1 MSCVTKGG
9 KNMVGHTG
17 GQQRFPISSKPVKKS
32 THAQNVAASKAGM
45 LLREQV
51 QCEVRERE
59 AALRIQAPELYD
71 EIMEHN
77 KVALETNN
85 NMTAEDKGLNG
96 KIQYRT
102 FEKELQI
109 YLTLKK

>member
-32 THAQNVAASKAGM
+32 THAQNVAASKAGES
-45 LLREQV
+45 LIEQV
-51 QCEVRERE
+51 QREVRERE
-59 AALRIQAPELYD
+59 AALRNQGPELYD
-71 EIMEHN
+71 EIVEHN
-77 KVALETNN
+77 KLALETNN
-85 NMTAEDKGLNG
+85 SMSAENKAMGG
-96 KIQYRT
+96 KIAYRT

-109 YLTLKK
+109 HFTLKK